1 MSLGIESLFKEGPRG
16 PSCLEGY
23 IHMAK
28 TILDWIEK
36 ILFLLGTIATL
47 GMAVVIFLQIT
58 ARYLFNSPLPW
69 PEEMAQFLF
78 IIAVYLGV
86 GLLEKDNAHI
96 RCEFLLNKLSKK
108 AETWF
113 FIFGKV
119 LTIFIIGGFLAGER
133 TLLERVKNLSTP
145 AAQVPLLWLHVFI
158 LFGLGC
164 WLVYLLVTSIGLLTS
179 LPKSVA
185 ADAEDTR

>member
-1 MSLGIESLFKEGPRG
+1 MV
-16 PSCLEGY
+16 
-23 IHMAK
+23 K
-28 TILDWIEK
+28 TILNWIEK
-36 ILFLLGTIATL
+36 ILFLIGTIATL
-47 GMAVVIFLQIT
+47 GMAVVIFVQIT

-69 PEEMAQFLF
+69 PEEIAQFLF

-96 RCEFLLNKLSKK
+96 RCEFLLGKLSKK

-119 LTIFIIGGFLAGER
+119 LTIFVIAGFLVGER

-145 AAQVPLLWLHVFI
+145 AAQLPLLWLHVFI

-164 WLVYLLVTSIGLLTS
+164 WLVYLLVTSIRLLTS
-179 LPKSVA
+179 LPKLVA
-185 ADAEDTR
+185 ADGEGRR